1 MLIDTTMKA
10 EHRKWSDEDQS
21 RIRRQLDALANSD
34 LFSNATR
41 LMAFL
46 RYIVGAELA
55 GTANRLGQM
64 RIAQDVF
71 GRGLDFDA
79 TIDSVVRVEAGRL
92 RARLR
97 EYYATVGVQ
106 DDVRITLPK
115 GRYGPSIEL
124 SPDAPPPAESQ
135 VQQVVRFLKTSDDV
149 SIAYSVSGDGP
160 VLVKAANWL
169 SHLEYDYESPV
180 WRHWWRDLS
189 RRYTL
194 IRYDERG
201 CGLSDWDVR
210 DFSLDA
216 WVRDLEAVTDAVSI
230 DRFALLGI
238 SQGAAVA
245 VLYALLHPEK
255 VSHLILYGGFAQGR
269 LKREASARH
278 IQEAQ
283 LLQQLVRIGWGQKD
297 PTFRR
302 VFASLFLP
310 NGSPDQFDAFDSLQR
325 YSTSPENAEKFI
337 AAFNDIDVLEV
348 LHKVRTPTLVIH
360 SREEIEIPVSQAKL
374 LASTIPRARLLLLD
388 SDHHILGEDE
398 QSWQVF
404 LNEVDGFLTSEQSA

>member
-1 MLIDTTMKA
+1 MTKKPVP
-10 EHRKWSDEDQS
+10 RKWSEGDES
-21 RIRRQLDALANSD
+21 RVRQQLDALGKHH
-34 LFSNATR
+34 LFSNARR

-46 RYIVGAELA
+46 RYIVDAELA
-55 GTANRLGQM
+55 GTADRLGQM
-64 RIAQDVF
+64 SIAQDVF
-71 GRGLDFDA
+71 GRRPDFDA

-97 EYYATVGVQ
+97 EYYATTGAA
-106 DDVRITLPK
+106 DAVRITLPK
-115 GRYGPSIEL
+115 GRYGPLIEL
-124 SPDAPPPAESQ
+124 SPNAPPPAELQ
-135 VQQVVRFLKTSDDV
+135 VQQVIRFLRTSDDV

-160 VLVKAANWL
+160 LLVKAANWL
-169 SHLEYDYESPV
+169 SHLEYDYESPI

-201 CGLSDWDVR
+201 CGLSDWDVE
-210 DFSLDA
+210 DFSVDA
-216 WVRDLEAVTDAVSI
+216 WVRDLEAVCDAVSI
-230 DRFALLGI
+230 ERFALLGI

-269 LKREASARH
+269 IKREASTLQ

-310 NGSPDQFDAFDSLQR
+310 NGSSEQFDAFDSLQR

-337 AAFNDIDVLEV
+337 AAFNRIDIRDVLN
-348 LHKVRTPTLVIH
+348 KVRTPTLVIH
-360 SREEIEIPVSQAKL
+360 SRDEIEIPVSQAKV
-374 LASTIPRARLLLLD
+374 LASAIPGARLVLLE
-388 SDHHILGEDE
+388 SNHHILGEHE
-398 QSWQVF
+398 PAWQVF
-404 LNEVDGFLTSEQSA
+404 LDEVQRFLASDPGPP